1 MRHLLLILGDQLDR
15 NSALFDGYDPQKDLL
30 WMAENDH
37 EITYVPSHK
46 QRIVLFLSAMRHFR
60 KELSDAGRTVQY
72 HQLYADKRKDSGK
85 SFGELLAQ
93 TIKKEKPKAIRVV
106 LPGDYRVKELLE
118 KTAAKHNV
126 PIDILPDVHFYCTVN
141 QFHKFAQ
148 GRKSLLMET
157 SYRQMRR
164 EHDVLMRDGKP
175 VGGTWNY
182 DHDNRESFSKEGPG
196 DLGRPTSFSHDD
208 ITKEVIKLV
217 KERFADHPGEVDSF
231 NLPVTPGQARRMLSD
246 FVQYHLRDFGKYEDA
261 MWTDEPFLHHSRLST
276 SMNLKLLDPREC
288 VAAAV
293 EAYRE
298 GAAPLA
304 SVEGFVRQILGWREF
319 IRGVYWT
326 QMPQYAEMN
335 HFDHQA
341 ELPSFFWDGQTD
353 MQCIRQSLS
362 HILKYGYAHHIQR
375 LMVLGNFAL
384 TTGVHPYKFHQWH
397 MAMYLDAVDW
407 VSLPNTLG
415 MSQHGDGDIVGTK
428 PYCSTGNYV
437 DKMSNFC
444 QGCAYN
450 HKKAVGAEACPI
462 TTFYWDFLDR
472 HFDQLQTSSR
482 MKLQMKH
489 VERKRNSGEIA
500 EIRHHAEQLRS
511 DWKLA

>member
-15 NSALFDGYDPQKDLL
+15 NSAIFDGYDPAHDQL

-60 KELSDAGRTVQY
+60 DELNDSNRPVQY

-85 SFGELLAQ
+85 SFGELLSQ
-93 TIKKEKPKAIRVV
+93 SIKKEKPEAIRVV
-106 LPGDYRVKELLE
+106 LPGDYRVKQLLE
-118 KTAAKHNV
+118 ETAKKHDV
-126 PIDILPDVHFYCTVN
+126 PIDFLPDVHFFCTVN
-141 QFHKFAQ
+141 EFHKFAK

-157 SYRQMRR
+157 FYRQMRKK
-164 EHDVLMRDGKP
+164 HDVLMRGGKP

-182 DHDNRESFSKEGPG
+182 DHDNRESFSKDGPG
-196 DLGRPTSFSHDD
+196 DIGRPTSFSHDE
-208 ITKEVIKLV
+208 ITQEVIQLV
-217 KERFADHPGEVDSF
+217 EDRFGDHPGEVDSF
-231 NLPVTPGQARRMLSD
+231 NLPVTPGQAKRMLSD
-246 FVQYHLRDFGKYEDA
+246 FVKYHLTGFGKYEDA

-288 VAAAV
+288 VDAAV
-293 EAYRE
+293 EAYQE
-298 GAAPLA
+298 GNAPLA

-326 QMPQYAEMN
+326 QMPEYAEKN

-341 ELPSFFWDGQTD
+341 DIPSFFWDGKTE
-353 MQCIRQSLS
+353 MQCVKQTMS
-362 HILKYGYAHHIQR
+362 HLLKFGYVHHIHR
-375 LMVLGNFAL
+375 LMVMGNFAL
-384 TTGVHPYKFHQWH
+384 TLGVHPFKFHEWH

-415 MSQHGDGDIVGTK
+415 MSQHGDGGVVGTK

-444 QGCAYN
+444 KGCVYN

-472 HFDQLQTSSR
+472 HFDGLQSNSR

-489 VERKRNSGEIA
+489 VERKRNSGEIDD
-500 EIRHHAEQLRS
+500 IRSHASKLRK
-511 DWKLA
+511 DWGIS